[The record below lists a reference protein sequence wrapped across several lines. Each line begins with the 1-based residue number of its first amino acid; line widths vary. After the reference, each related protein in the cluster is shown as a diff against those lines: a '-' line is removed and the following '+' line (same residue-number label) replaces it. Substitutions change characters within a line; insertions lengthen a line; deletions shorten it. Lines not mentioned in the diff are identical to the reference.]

1 MCLNELKIVVTTNYT
16 IIFVYHAVSSTGE
29 MTYSEVIA
37 FLKKDPTTLIEYQ
50 LITTS
55 YNESVILSGDHLI
68 YARKLGSDEFNPM

>member
-1 MCLNELKIVVTTNYT
+1 
-16 IIFVYHAVSSTGE
+16 